1 MKEEKK
7 KGDKG
12 RGRDIGLYKQT
23 DEATTGIFDPHPV
36 SGKQDKLRYLL

>member
-1 MKEEKK
+1 MKEEK

-23 DEATTGIFDPHPV
+23 DEATTGIFDPHP
-36 SGKQDKLRYLL
+36 SIR